1 MLLPGPTK
9 AGSSPGGR
17 ARPLGTCMHLWL
29 SSSCIHELFSADAAF
44 LPRGVNKNYPGRPS
58 AGRASFSS
66 DGRHT
71 GTAPRGWSTKPASSA
86 KGPKI
91 PIKLREVGPEGG
103 EENQTEQVVGSQ
115 VGSGLSNEPPL
126 THEDRR
132 HDLAAPKL
140 TPYHLRIK
148 EESCELSGGSLT
160 FENPAEHQDVQ
171 QPHVPH
177 PEWVE
182 KEREG
187 EGEELV
193 QEESSAS
200 ETEAVI
206 EPDFESRTSSPV
218 SEYEPEETLFHEV
231 VGANPSVELMQEGCL
246 DPETYETDVDDK
258 LYPDGEEMDT
268 YDRAMERK
276 VDPEKSNDPKMEEEK
291 WQHAEP
297 EEDISSRDQRPE
309 DTERTQD
316 LFSQGQQTNTSI
328 PPPTDRQVGDGA
340 PALPPHEDEE
350 DEEEDSQNVSVSW
363 RTELESDSY
372 AQDNTLADPR
382 PLIRYKSDEAD
393 GAARASHGDESKSSE
408 GEQEKK
414 VEEMEKWSEDKAE
427 RFGTMEDLREEAEGE
442 LDEEYDLGYT
452 HTGDRTPGQEA
463 EQDGLLD
470 DAEELIRG
478 VQERPSEPKRE
489 TQDLISPAGSAEVG
503 DEELETDRFDNST
516 EDTEE
521 EDMFPPEDPYLGVVP
536 DPALTDQPA
545 SSLDFD
551 ELTATD
557 AEVQNRVQGPSQD
570 KDEDVSLV
578 THVDETENQP
588 IGRPETEDISCLVEP
603 TLVGVSSEE
612 RTPAESQQ
620 HLQEKVADSQ
630 HVPQTAESWEVPRN
644 LREEP
649 GSAES
654 SMEDATSDHQQQ
666 PLNICPNPGA
676 DDISVVKSSAE
687 VVKTNRNDS
696 SLHGFFNDMKN
707 DYWVSSLE
715 AGATNQPD
723 DACYEAVERTG
734 QGLGFADAL
743 VWGGLDDTKMVKWSS
758 GVDIDPPKGLIAKE
772 KQENPE
778 VKQLLVHSEESEV
791 EAESWSS
798 GEEPV

>member
-1 MLLPGPTK
+1 
-9 AGSSPGGR
+9 
-17 ARPLGTCMHLWL
+17 MHLWL
-29 SSSCIHELFSADAAF
+29 RSSCIHELFSADAAF
-44 LPRGVNKNYPGRPS
+44 LPRGVNKNYPGRLS
-58 AGRASFSS
+58 AGRTSFSS
-66 DGRHT
+66 NDRNT
-71 GTAPRGWSTKPASSA
+71 RTASPGWSTKPASFA
-86 KGPKI
+86 KSPKI
-91 PIKLREVGPEGG
+91 PIKLPQLMAGKSPHTLPEVGPERG
-103 EENQTEQVVGSQ
+103 EENQTAEQVVGSQ

-126 THEDRR
+126 THEHRQQ
-132 HDLAAPKL
+132 DLATPKL

-160 FENPAEHQDVQ
+160 FEKPAEHEDVQ
-171 QPHVPH
+171 QPPVPH
-177 PEWVE
+177 AEWVE
-182 KEREG
+182 KES

-193 QEESSAS
+193 QEESSES

-218 SEYEPEETLFHEV
+218 SEYEPEEILFV
-231 VGANPSVELMQEGCL
+231 VDAKKSVELMQEGCL

-268 YDRAMERK
+268 YDRAMDKK
-276 VDPEKSNDPKMEEEK
+276 VDLQMSNDPKMEEEK
-291 WQHAEP
+291 GQHAEP

-309 DTERTQD
+309 DTEGTQG

-340 PALPPHEDEE
+340 AALPPHEDEE

-393 GAARASHGDESKSSE
+393 GATQASHMDESKSSE

-452 HTGDRTPGQEA
+452 HSGDRTPGQEA
-463 EQDGLLD
+463 EQDRLLD

-489 TQDLISPAGSAEVG
+489 TQELISPAGSAEVG
-503 DEELETDRFDNST
+503 EELETDRFDNST

-521 EDMFPPEDPYLGVVP
+521 EDMFPPEDPHLGVVP
-536 DPALTDQPA
+536 DPALTDQPV
-545 SSLDFD
+545 SKLDFN
-551 ELTATD
+551 EPTATD
-557 AEVQNRVQGPSQD
+557 AEAQTRDQGPSQE

-588 IGRPETEDISCLVEP
+588 ISRPDTEEIRCSVEP
-603 TLVGVSSEE
+603 TRDEVGVSSEE
-612 RTPAESQQ
+612 SERMPAESQQ
-620 HLQEKVADSQ
+620 HLHEKVADSQ
-630 HVPQTAESWEVPRN
+630 DVLQTAESWEVPRN

-649 GSAES
+649 ESAES

-666 PLNICPNPGA
+666 PLNICPNPVA
-676 DDISVVKSSAE
+676 DDISVVKSSADR
-687 VVKTNRNDS
+687 VKTNGNDS
-696 SLHGFFNDMKN
+696 SLHGFFSDMKN

-723 DACYEAVERTG
+723 DACYEAVMRTG

>member
-1 MLLPGPTK
+1 
-9 AGSSPGGR
+9 
-17 ARPLGTCMHLWL
+17 MHLWL
-29 SSSCIHELFSADAAF
+29 GSSCIHELFSADAAF
-44 LPRGVNKNYPGRPS
+44 LPRGVKKNYPGRLT
-58 AGRASFSS
+58 AGRTSFSS
-66 DGRHT
+66 DGRNT
-71 GTAPRGWSTKPASSA
+71 RTAPPGWSTKPASSA
-86 KGPKI
+86 QSPKI
-91 PIKLREVGPEGG
+91 PIKLPQLTAGKGPQTLREVGPEGG
-103 EENQTEQVVGSQ
+103 EENLTERVVGSR
-115 VGSGLSNEPPL
+115 VGSGLSNEPPP

-132 HDLAAPKL
+132 HDSATPKL
-140 TPYHLRIK
+140 TPYHLRIQ

-160 FENPAEHQDVQ
+160 FERPAEHEDVQ
-171 QPHVPH
+171 QPHVPRA
-177 PEWVE
+177 EWVE
-182 KEREG
+182 KESEG
-187 EGEELV
+187 EGEEAV
-193 QEESSAS
+193 QEESSES

-206 EPDFESRTSSPV
+206 EPDFESRTSSPA
-218 SEYEPEETLFHEV
+218 SEYEPEEILFHEV
-231 VGANPSVELMQEGCL
+231 VDANQSVELMQEGCL
-246 DPETYETDVDDK
+246 DPETYETDVEDK

-276 VDPEKSNDPKMEEEK
+276 VDLDKSN
-291 WQHAEP
+291 AEP

-309 DTERTQD
+309 DTQRTQD
-316 LFSQGQQTNTSI
+316 LFSQGQQTNAGI

-393 GAARASHGDESKSSE
+393 GAAQASHVDESKSSE
-408 GEQEKK
+408 GEQEQK

-463 EQDGLLD
+463 EQDRLLD
-470 DAEELIRG
+470 DAEDLIRG
-478 VQERPSEPKRE
+478 VQERPSEPKHQ
-489 TQDLISPAGSAEVG
+489 TQELISPTGSAEVC

-536 DPALTDQPA
+536 DPALIDQPA
-545 SSLDFD
+545 SSLDFN
-551 ELTATD
+551 ELTETD
-557 AEVQNRVQGPSQD
+557 AEVQTPDQGPSQD
-570 KDEDVSLV
+570 KDEDVSWMTQV
-578 THVDETENQP
+578 
-588 IGRPETEDISCLVEP
+588 SCSVEP
-603 TLVGVSSEE
+603 TLDEVGEHLIQEEDE
-612 RTPAESQQ
+612 RTPAEFQQ
-620 HLQEKVADSQ
+620 HLHEKVADSLD
-630 HVPQTAESWEVPRN
+630 VPQTAESWEVPRN

-666 PLNICPNPGA
+666 PLNICPNPVA
-676 DDISVVKSSAE
+676 DDIYVVKSSAE
-687 VVKTNRNDS
+687 LVKTNGNDS
-696 SLHGFFNDMKN
+696 SLHGFFSDMKN

-723 DACYEAVERTG
+723 DACYEAVERAS

-772 KQENPE
+772 KQENAE